1 MVAIQ
6 IGIIVFLLFVLA
18 ILYHDEYRKGR
29 LSRKSARLNRFWH
42 FDRERRKN
50 VRINTEIDVLYEVS
64 NSKANHRRLTSKSR
78 NISIG
83 GVNLALN
90 EKLFPGTQLSLQ
102 LDVPKAQRPILVQ
115 GEIVWVKEIP
125 AKFAK
130 EARDRKERFFATG
143 VKFVQVKPEDETKL
157 REFINERI
165 KVAPEEITPYIP

>member
-42 FDRERRKN
+42 FDRERRRN

-64 NSKANHRRLTSKSR
+64 NSKDAHKQLVSKSR
-78 NISIG
+78 NLSIG
-83 GVNLALN
+83 GMNLALN
-90 EKLFPGTQLSLQ
+90 EKLFPGTNLQLQ
-102 LDVPKAQRPILVQ
+102 LDVPQTQRPILVQ

-125 AKFAK
+125 AKFSKNAK
-130 EARDRKERFFATG
+130 EKTERYFATG
-143 VKFVQVKPEDETKL
+143 VKFVKVKPEDETKL
-157 REFINERI
+157 RDFINER
-165 KVAPEEITPYIP
+165 VRTAPEQITPYIP